1 MAKIIPSWKA
11 RQGQRGYQVLL
22 VLVGAL
28 LLIFWSAKATTRTV
42 TRSSMGPAVVALRQA
57 F

>member
-11 RQGQRGYQVLL
+11 RQGRSGYQVLL

-28 LLIFWSAKATTRTV
+28 LLAAVAWGAVEIYGEMIDKSAVESGST
-42 TRSSMGPAVVALRQA
+42 SD
-57 F
+57 